1 MNSTNNTPPLDPD
14 LEVRIVALVL
24 GEASEFERDQLMQI
38 IAQRPEVASL
48 HARVEMVHGLLAEAG
63 KGEAFANDHAWK
75 LPSHNREQLLAVLLG
90 EKPAS
95 SLSLA
100 TPETEKP
107 PVTASSSTNKRN
119 YRRIAKLVIAASVA
133 FIVIGLGST
142 LLLSSRKEQYADIA
156 SLEAR
161 MDVTQSP
168 SSRSGDTRRESAPNS
183 EGASYFERDF
193 ETDVLY
199 ADGSITGGTN
209 LYYQQQQSRAEPG
222 NESRS
227 AWVPNFA
234 QPQSAVD
241 APSALPELRKNV
253 DMPEPAAASA
263 TPFYRVEAQD
273 FAESME
279 LSVPQAEAEVEEF
292 SIGQLNEQAA
302 QTAGADRY
310 ADQPMPQGSTRD
322 EFEVD
327 RFKSMANDGPTEPQ
341 PSPKISSRM
350 AVGGGMG
357 SGGSAKKELAFGG
370 GMGGGMPPT
379 SGDTAGDDGL
389 IWNAPVP
396 PSAGPSADGFAFS
409 DPQLWDSS
417 SRSRLSRSGGAS
429 VADPN
434 AIVADR
440 EAATWAELAPTDP
453 FGNSAV
459 GPAFKPTQPQR
470 WAGRLGD
477 KDSDSSGLQ
486 EEMAQSEFLGEDQ
499 TLLEK
504 NGRVDELKTADKSD
518 WIDRSTLE
526 QNRRRLERSKL
537 LETDVRGEQTAELLG
552 ISEQKQWDLEIAG
565 SKAAFDSR
573 ADGVPADAGLADP
586 FELESLKKESGV
598 RVSPAG
604 PVVKAKEQAGKDAV
618 SEKLAEPQS
627 KPESEVELKR
637 KMDRRSVRQQAL
649 IETAAAEEPFSTFSL
664 HVSDVSFKLAQA
676 ALAGGNYPEPDKV
689 RIEEFVN
696 AFDYGDPLPSQS
708 EAVACRVEQCVHP
721 FMQQRNLLRVSMRTA
736 AAGRSSSTPLRLT
749 FLLDNSGSMERFD
762 RQQTVRRAFAML
774 AAQLRPD
781 DVVSLI
787 SFARTTRLLTDRVN
801 GTSAA
806 ELVQLVDNLPSEG
819 GTNIEAGLQLAFE
832 KAREQRLDGAQNR
845 IVLLTDGA
853 VNLGDA
859 NPESLAQMIVTMR
872 DAGIAFD
879 AAGIG
884 ADGLNDEVLEALA
897 RKGDG
902 RYYLLDSEAAAD
914 DGFAKQIAGA
924 LRPAAK
930 NVKVQV
936 EFNPNRVRHYK
947 LLGFEKHLLNQE
959 DFRNDAI
966 DAAEMAAAEAGVAV
980 YQFEA
985 MPDGAGDVGSVSV
998 RFRDLST
1005 GQMVENRWPIP
1016 YRSDAPRIEEASP
1029 SMQVAAT
1036 AALFAAKLKGD
1047 PLGESVRLKT
1057 LAEVIAG
1064 ISPSGDEP
1072 QTRISQLQQMIQQAR
1087 QISGE

>member
-1 MNSTNNTPPLDPD
+1 MNFSTNTPPIDPD

-24 GEASEFERDQLMQI
+24 GEASEFERGQLMQI
-38 IAQRPEVASL
+38 IAERPEVASL
-48 HARVEMVHGLLAEAG
+48 HARFEMVHGLLDEAG
-63 KGEAFANDHAWK
+63 KGEALDQDDAWK
-75 LPSHNREQLLAVLLG
+75 LPSRNREQLLAVLLG

-100 TPETEKP
+100 SPETEKP
-107 PVTASSSTNKRN
+107 NVTTSSSTKKRN
-119 YRRIAKLVIAASVA
+119 YRRITKIAIAASAA

-142 LLLSSRKEQYADIA
+142 LLLSSRKEQYAA
-156 SLEAR
+156 SMLDEVMYDQAR
-161 MDVTQSP
+161 MDVAQSP
-168 SSRSGDTRRESAPNS
+168 SSIRSRASVEFAADP
-183 EGASYFERDF
+183 EGAATFERDF
-193 ETDVLY
+193 ENDMQY
-199 ADGSITGGTN
+199 AGGEVTGGTN
-209 LYYQQQQSRAEPG
+209 RFFLQRQSQAVDG
-222 NESRS
+222 IESQV
-227 AWVPNFA
+227 AMVPSFA

-241 APSALPELRKNV
+241 AKSALPELRKSV
-253 DMPEPAAASA
+253 DMPVPAAASA
-263 TPFYRVEAQD
+263 TPFYRVAPQD
-273 FAESME
+273 FAKS
-279 LSVPQAEAEVEEF
+279 SDSSGPQLEAEVEEF

-302 QTAGADRY
+302 RSSGADRY
-310 ADQPMPQGSTRD
+310 ADQPMPLGSTPDNFGGEKGNKIARD
-322 EFEVD
+322 MPS
-327 RFKSMANDGPTEPQ
+327 KPQ
-341 PSPKISSRM
+341 SSSGSSDPIVM
-350 AVGGGMG
+350 GGALGV
-357 SGGSAKKELAFGG
+357 G
-370 GMGGGMPPT
+370 GMGGGVGSGATPLSGESDQAEGLSLNMPSP
-379 SGDTAGDDGL
+379 
-389 IWNAPVP
+389 PVAE
-396 PSAGPSADGFAFS
+396 PSANGFAFS
-409 DPQLWDSS
+409 DPQRWNS
-417 SRSRLSRSGGAS
+417 LSRRRFGRNAGAS
-429 VADPN
+429 GVDPD
-434 AIVADR
+434 AIVAGR
-440 EAATWAELAPTDP
+440 EAATWSELAPTDR
-453 FGNSAV
+453 FGNAQAAQ
-459 GPAFKPTQPQR
+459 PYQPNQPQG
-470 WAGRLGD
+470 WGGRLGD
-477 KDSDSSGLQ
+477 TDLDSVSALQ
-486 EEMAQSEFLGEDQ
+486 EEEMAQSEFLGEDQ
-499 TLLEK
+499 RLLEK
-504 NGRVDELKTADKSD
+504 QGRVDELKLADKSD
-518 WIDRSTLE
+518 WIDSSTLQ

-537 LETDVRGEQTAELLG
+537 LETDVRAEQTADLFA
-552 ISEQKQWDLEIAG
+552 IPEQHREFEIAE
-565 SKAAFDSR
+565 SKADFDSR
-573 ADGVPADAGLADP
+573 VAGVPADAGVADL
-586 FELESLKKESGV
+586 FEFETLKRESESP
-598 RVSPAG
+598 VSPAG
-604 PVVKAKEQAGKDAV
+604 PVVKAKEEVGKDAV
-618 SEKLAEPQS
+618 SKKLAEPES
-627 KPESEVELKR
+627 KPESEVELRQKL
-637 KMDRRSVRQQAL
+637 DRRSVRQQAL
-649 IETAAAEEPFSTFSL
+649 IETDAAAEPFSTFSL

-708 EAVACRVEQCVHP
+708 EAVACRAEQCVHP

-787 SFARTTRLLTDRVN
+787 SFARTPRLLADRVN

-832 KAREQRLDGAQNR
+832 KAREQRLVGAQNR
-845 IVLLTDGA
+845 IILLTDGA

-859 NPESLAQMIVTMR
+859 NPESLAEMIVTMR

-884 ADGLNDEVLEALA
+884 ADGLNDEVLEALT

-936 EFNPNRVRHYK
+936 EFNPNRVRRYK

-959 DFRNDAI
+959 DFRNDAV

-985 MPDGAGDVGSVSV
+985 MPDGTGDVGSVSV

-1016 YRSDAPRIEEASP
+1016 YRSNAPRIEEASP

-1036 AALFAAKLKGD
+1036 AAMFAAKLKGD
-1047 PLGESVRLKT
+1047 PLGENVRLKT

-1064 ISPSGDEP
+1064 ISQSGTES

-1087 QISGE
+1087 QIGGE

>member
-1 MNSTNNTPPLDPD
+1 
-14 LEVRIVALVL
+14 
-24 GEASEFERDQLMQI
+24 
-38 IAQRPEVASL
+38 
-48 HARVEMVHGLLAEAG
+48 
-63 KGEAFANDHAWK
+63 
-75 LPSHNREQLLAVLLG
+75 
-90 EKPAS
+90 
-95 SLSLA
+95 
-100 TPETEKP
+100 
-107 PVTASSSTNKRN
+107 
-119 YRRIAKLVIAASVA
+119 
-133 FIVIGLGST
+133 VIGLGST

-168 SSRSGDTRRESAPNS
+168 SSRSGDTRRESAPDS

-199 ADGSITGGTN
+199 ADGSITGSTN
-209 LYYQQQQSRAEPG
+209 LYYQQQQSRAELG

-241 APSALPELRKNV
+241 AQSALPELRKNV
-253 DMPEPAAASA
+253 DMPEPAAATA

-273 FAESME
+273 FAESVE
-279 LSVPQAEAEVEEF
+279 LSVPQAEAEVEEL

-302 QTAGADRY
+302 RTAGADRY

-341 PSPKISSRM
+341 PSPKVSSRM

-357 SGGSAKKELAFGG
+357 S
-370 GMGGGMPPT
+370 GMPPT

-389 IWNAPVP
+389 HWNGPVP
-396 PSAGPSADGFAFS
+396 PPAKPSANGFAFS
-409 DPQLWDSS
+409 APREWES
-417 SRSRLSRSGGAS
+417 LSRRRLGRIAGASGG
-429 VADPN
+429 DPD

-440 EAATWAELAPTDP
+440 EATTWSAPAPTSR
-453 FGNSAV
+453 FGNARAAQ
-459 GPAFKPTQPQR
+459 PYQPNQPQGG
-470 WAGRLGD
+470 AGRLGVTD
-477 KDSDSSGLQ
+477 LDSVSALQ
-486 EEMAQSEFLGEDQ
+486 EEEMAQSEFLGEER
-499 TLLEK
+499 TLLER
-504 NGRVDELKTADKSD
+504 NLKLDFGTS
-518 WIDRSTLE
+518 L
-526 QNRRRLERSKL
+526 
-537 LETDVRGEQTAELLG
+537 
-552 ISEQKQWDLEIAG
+552 
-565 SKAAFDSR
+565 
-573 ADGVPADAGLADP
+573 
-586 FELESLKKESGV
+586 ELESLEGQAESLFTPAKPALKAEQEVAKDTFHKE
-598 RVSPAG
+598 
-604 PVVKAKEQAGKDAV
+604 
-618 SEKLAEPQS
+618 LAEPAS
-627 KPESEVELKR
+627 KPQSDNDVQWELRQQGVKR
-637 KMDRRSVRQQAL
+637 QAL

-787 SFARTTRLLTDRVN
+787 SFARTTRLLADRVN

-936 EFNPNRVRHYK
+936 EFNPNRVRRYK

-1087 QISGE
+1087 QIGGE